1 MMFNSPRPLERASR
15 VWRLDEAQAG
25 NDPDGPIAL
34 LRSASA
40 LLIRHKIKLFLCT
53 ATGIALAAFYAHS
66 LPPTFN
72 ATATLLLE
80 SRQALSGQDTGAQQ
94 SLDLN
99 RADSELQI
107 IRSERLLSAVFESLD
122 LQRSPELG
130 PHPAS
135 KIDVLMAYLRS
146 LWDMVPDVE
155 ETEIG
160 NTAGAAMDTVDR
172 SPAGLENNLRAVA
185 FQNFTTHMDARRVG
199 QSYVIEIAY
208 SSSNP
213 ALPARVAN
221 ATVSGYIM
229 QSVASKA
236 QAARAGNETL
246 QGRLDALDAQV
257 DAATEAMKHG
267 TLPAIATPDAD
278 ARIIGAALP
287 PLSRSGPRTSLIT
300 ALGGVLGLLGGFV
313 AIALNLAF
321 DRKVR
326 GPKEL
331 TRDTGIVC
339 LGCVPRSGRRIGLRR
354 MHNDDQI
361 RYASAIRDLRTSIEV
376 ACSSLRNERSIIVA
390 IVGWNAGTGVSTISL
405 SLAQLIYRSGRHITL
420 FQAATEPDTA
430 GVADLH
436 VLQSSASLADAAVA
450 GLQPDQL
457 VFGDIEGVAVLPI
470 HSRDADVN
478 LFADFRHPR
487 VQRILDS
494 VRFHSDI
501 LLDLPALN
509 GSADALALA
518 SQADAVVIVTTL
530 GKTTIDEVNDSLH
543 QLRRAGANVIG
554 AVINKT
560 KR

>member
-1 MMFNSPRPLERASR
+1 MFNSPRPLERASR
-15 VWRLDEAQAG
+15 FRRLDEPQAG
-25 NDPDGPIAL
+25 TDPDGPIAL

-40 LLIRHKIKLFLCT
+40 LLIRHKTKLFLCT
-53 ATGIALAAFYAHS
+53 ASGIALAALYAHS

-80 SRQALSGQDTGAQQ
+80 SRQTALSGQDASAQQ

-122 LQRSPELG
+122 LQRSAELG
-130 PHPAS
+130 PHPVN

-146 LWDMVPDVE
+146 LWDMVPEAD

-160 NTAGAAMDTVDR
+160 NAGAAMDTVNR

-185 FQNFTTHMDARRVG
+185 FQNFTTRMDARRVG

-208 SSSNP
+208 ASSNQ

-287 PLSRSGPRTSLIT
+287 PLSPSGPRTSLIT

-313 AIALNLAF
+313 AITLNLAF

-331 TRDTGIVC
+331 MRDNGIVC

-390 IVGWNAGTGVSTISL
+390 LVGWNAGTGVSTISL

-430 GVADLH
+430 GVADLQ

-450 GLQPDQL
+450 GLHPDQL

-470 HSRDADVN
+470 HSKDADVN

-494 VRFHSDI
+494 VRFRSDI

-518 SQADAVVIVTTL
+518 SQADAVLIVTTV
-530 GKTTIDEVNDSLH
+530 GKTTIDEVNDSLY